1 MDQVEALQI
10 ARRIEAMYSPGS
22 RSRPSIPCGV
32 RATDGRDAYVCDPDR
47 GRISSSA
54 IHFRQRSPDSEGASD
69 AQALV
74 ILSSVFLLVA
84 ATPKKPAAS
93 RTDWKNVE
101 QAISLMVV

>member
-1 MDQVEALQI
+1 MPTCAIPIGEGSRRPRFISGSEALT
-10 ARRIEAMYSPGS
+10 AKERLMRK
-22 RSRPSIPCGV
+22 
-32 RATDGRDAYVCDPDR
+32 
-47 GRISSSA
+47 
-54 IHFRQRSPDSEGASD
+54 
-69 AQALV
+69 ALV